1 MSALIGL
8 RIKIAQLTQGRAET
22 REKSEMCFVPLGI
35 FLILTSGLLW
45 HFNYAQPTFLKER
58 EKKKKPAEDFSLKF
72 SAQCI
77 QQVLRLIGSGCC
89 HDSTSSLCQPSPLS
103 LPLAR
108 LRPSSLLLLTPL
120 TLSLDLPPPPFSL
133 SPSLCW
139 NARPGIILSLS
150 PSFAAAERTVKLHAF
165 ILFFPARPGTPIKVR
180 QVKTRC
186 VLYELGSA
194 VSVCGE
200 KCWGESGGGWTSA
213 LLGCA
218 VCALERHR
226 AATLRLSVQC

>member
-1 MSALIGL
+1 M
-8 RIKIAQLTQGRAET
+8 
-22 REKSEMCFVPLGI
+22 
-35 FLILTSGLLW
+35 
-45 HFNYAQPTFLKER
+45 
-58 EKKKKPAEDFSLKF
+58 KF
-72 SAQCI
+72 SSQCI

-108 LRPSSLLLLTPL
+108 LRPSSLLLLTHL
-120 TLSLDLPPPPFSL
+120 TLSLSGSPPTPFSL

-194 VSVCGE
+194 VSVSGE
-200 KCWGESGGGWTSA
+200 KCWGVRVEGGWTSA
-213 LLGCA
+213 LVGCA

>member
-1 MSALIGL
+1 MYPA
-8 RIKIAQLTQGRAET
+8 
-22 REKSEMCFVPLGI
+22 GI
-35 FLILTSGLLW
+35 TSDWERLLPR
-45 HFNYAQPTFLKER
+45 FN
-58 EKKKKPAEDFSLKF
+58 
-72 SAQCI
+72 I
-77 QQVLRLIGSGCC
+77 I
-89 HDSTSSLCQPSPLS
+89 PLS
-103 LPLAR
+103 TIPSLSSVSAPPSLITPLAH
-108 LRPSSLLLLTPL
+108 PPYS
-120 TLSLDLPPPPFSL
+120 LSLDLPPPPFSL

-200 KCWGESGGGWTSA
+200 KCWGESGGGVDFCTFGMRCVRAGETPCCHVEVVGAMLSFAYLANINTEMLRGISRQRSW
-213 LLGCA
+213 A
-218 VCALERHR
+218 VS
-226 AATLRLSVQC
+226 TLQTPVSQRLSRP

>member
-1 MSALIGL
+1 MYPA
-8 RIKIAQLTQGRAET
+8 
-22 REKSEMCFVPLGI
+22 GI
-35 FLILTSGLLW
+35 TSDWERLLPR
-45 HFNYAQPTFLKER
+45 FN
-58 EKKKKPAEDFSLKF
+58 
-72 SAQCI
+72 I
-77 QQVLRLIGSGCC
+77 I
-89 HDSTSSLCQPSPLS
+89 PLS
-103 LPLAR
+103 TIPSLSSVSAPPSLITPLAH
-108 LRPSSLLLLTPL
+108 PPYS
-120 TLSLDLPPPPFSL
+120 LSLDLPPPPFSL

-194 VSVCGE
+194 VSVSGE
-200 KCWGESGGGWTSA
+200 KCWGVRVEGGWTSA
-213 LLGCA
+213 LVGCA